1 MPSLILMVGLVLR
14 RGLWFFLPGGPFGL
28 ARKSGVVSW
37 ATFTGSLNLT
47 GMVIAIDSQQLP
59 WLVVATLLFALAA
72 LAMLFLYTYKI
83 QSKSYT
89 VLERL
94 GQLGKAVKVT
104 SPAPF
109 VRPGTER
116 ESFRSGEP
124 VFKIEGPAVVSVGTE
139 SAEFT
144 ATLGSEV
151 APDDTKWSV
160 VPATAATVNPKNGP
174 QVKVIA
180 ATAGIFT
187 LAAEVPAAPEAELS
201 SRVSPE
207 AAASLTPEAR
217 ARLNPEAVPRA
228 AIIKGEVQVAAVAPQ
243 LDGVELPFVGRG
255 YGSVAMAIILVAAV
269 IILGMAG
276 VLSGEGVATL
286 LGGLLG
292 YIFGVAVPPAGS
304 AAGKKKGAHAP

>member
-1 MPSLILMVGLVLR
+1 MPPLNLMVCLIFG
-14 RGLWFFLPGGPFGL
+14 RGIWFFLS
-28 ARKSGVVSW
+28 SGSFDVTRQSGSVSC
-37 ATFTGSLNLT
+37 TTSTGSFKVT
-47 GMVIAIDSQQLP
+47 AMAIAIESQQLP

-139 SAEFT
+139 SSEFT
-144 ATLGSEV
+144 ATVGS
-151 APDDTKWSV
+151 ATSPDDTKWSV
-160 VPATAATVNPKNGP
+160 VPATAATVNPKNSP

-180 ATAGIFT
+180 ATAGIIP
-187 LAAEVPAAPEAELS
+187 LGAEIP
-201 SRVSPE
+201 
-207 AAASLTPEAR
+207 
-217 ARLNPEAVPRA
+217 
-228 AIIKGEVQVAAVAPQ
+228 
-243 LDGVELPFVGRG
+243 
-255 YGSVAMAIILVAAV
+255 
-269 IILGMAG
+269 
-276 VLSGEGVATL
+276 
-286 LGGLLG
+286 
-292 YIFGVAVPPAGS
+292 
-304 AAGKKKGAHAP
+304 